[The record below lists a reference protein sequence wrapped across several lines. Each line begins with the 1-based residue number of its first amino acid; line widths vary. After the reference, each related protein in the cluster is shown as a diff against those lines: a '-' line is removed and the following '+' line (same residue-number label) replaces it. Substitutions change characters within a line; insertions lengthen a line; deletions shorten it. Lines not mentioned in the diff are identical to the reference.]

1 MRARVTVVLVASN
14 GADFLPR
21 TLDALKAQT
30 RQPDS
35 LIVVDVGS
43 TDSTPALLS
52 GAMPTHFIQASGR
65 LSFGTAV
72 AHALGVVPPP
82 ADENEWLWLLAHDTA
97 PEPDALA
104 ALLAAVEVNPSVA
117 AAGPKQM
124 DWEHPDYISEFG
136 ETLTRFGATYAMAE
150 TELDQAQHDRMSDV
164 LGVGAAGMLVRHT
177 VWNDLSGFD
186 DALPTA
192 DNGLDFSVRVRLAG
206 HRVMGVPAARIASAG
221 VGLAGPGRSEKGR
234 ARRKRQADRRA
245 AQLHRRLVY
254 APAFA
259 VVFHWLSL
267 VPLAIVRSL
276 AQLVRKQPGAI
287 GGELSAAFRTAF
299 GSRVTEA
306 RRNLRA
312 AKRVGWNTIAPLRIP
327 GDEVRRRRS
336 LQREIALTH
345 LRGEK
350 DRIQFIATGGVTT
363 VLIFAV
369 LGLIMFV
376 PLIGAVA
383 LKGGSLLPVSA
394 TLGEL
399 WSHVGY
405 GWRDIGLGF
414 VGAADP
420 FTTVLAVL
428 GSITFWSPSLAI
440 VGLYLAALPLAALA
454 AWFLAARLTD
464 KPWLRAVAAVL
475 WTLAPTFLASLDQGA
490 VGAVIAHLLLPWLVL
505 AGLAARKSWS
515 ASAMAAILFAVT
527 LAGAPSLW
535 PALLIVWAV
544 SVATAGRNVA
554 RYIGIPIPA
563 VALFVPLAWDQFRA
577 GNPLGLLADPG
588 VPVVREPGSIL
599 ALLSGIPDSAQSG
612 WTGLA
617 SMVGIDSSVLQI
629 VLAIAVVPLGIAAVL
644 ALVLPGPSVTRAIV
658 AVVGAILGLATA
670 IASTRISLDS
680 VGADPVSLWAGPG
693 LSLYWLGL
701 ICAAVVGLHALKR
714 FSLAPG
720 FLAATTVV
728 VVAVPLVASTLLG
741 SSAIQTTDARLL
753 PAFVTAE
760 AASTPRVGTLVLTP
774 QRDGGI
780 KSAIVTGT
788 GVMLDDQS
796 TLAATNRDATR
807 DAELAD
813 LIGNLASQ
821 SGSDSTPRL
830 AELGVEFVLLANPPA
845 GADQPLVTTTTRS
858 TAAFDAN
865 ASLTTVGKT
874 FAGTLWQITGTDGI
888 STLPEPKPSNLGS
901 ATGVLVLVGQGI
913 VFLLMLLLA
922 LPAGRLQPH
931 GTRAVSAL
939 EPAGASMPD
948 EPDVEGDDDD
958 DDDEK
963 ATAPD
968 GQTAGAAGAR
978 WPGASLGRRIFA
990 RKPRPDAA
998 AEAAA
1003 AAAAASSVAIASAPD
1018 STSEGS
1024 ATPSEDTSTTSEEEA
1039 VHSAEAEELA
1049 SAESEDGDAPNEGA
1063 EPEDGTAPVGPDES
1077 TTAQSATEAP
1087 TAPAVEAQHSEPTT
1101 LGDGPAPV
1109 IHPGE
1114 DFDLIGAPEPQ
1125 TALVDENE
1133 TPSLADLVEAPVST
1147 ELPPVEAEPTGE
1159 FVESPEA
1166 VHEEHPADEADMS
1179 SEGDVSSSEAESA
1192 PPAEQETEPEPVAD
1206 DSFVY
1211 TPPPM
1216 PSPSQAEGGTD
1227 PEPSFSHQRAMPD
1240 DIDEGYDP
1248 DAETVMR
1255 VKPIDLSH
1263 EEDEHDG
1270 R

>member
-1 MRARVTVVLVASN
+1 MRARVTAVLVASN
-14 GADFLPR
+14 GADYLPR

-43 TDSTPALLS
+43 SDTTPALLS
-52 GAMPTHFIQASGR
+52 AAQPTHFIQASGR

-72 AHALGVVPPP
+72 SHALGVVPPP

-124 DWEHPDYISEFG
+124 DWEHSDYISEFG

-177 VWNDLSGFD
+177 VWNDLAGFD
-186 DALPTA
+186 AALPTA

-267 VPLAIVRSL
+267 VPLAVGRSL
-276 AQLVRKQPGAI
+276 GQLVRKQPGAI

-299 GSRVTEA
+299 GSHVTEA
-306 RRNLRA
+306 RRNLHN
-312 AKRVGWNTIAPLRIP
+312 AKRVGWNTITPLRIP

-350 DRIQFIATGGVTT
+350 DSIQFIATGGVTT

-369 LGLIMFV
+369 LGLVMFV
-376 PLIGAVA
+376 PLIGAIA
-383 LKGGSLLPVSA
+383 LTGGSLLPVSS

-428 GSITFWSPSLAI
+428 GSITFWSPSMAI

-464 KPWLRAVAAVL
+464 KPWLRAVAAIL
-475 WTLAPTFLASLDQGA
+475 WVLAPTFLASLDEGAIGA
-490 VGAVIAHLLLPWLVL
+490 VLAHLLLPWLVL

-527 LAGAPSLW
+527 LAAAPSLW
-535 PALLIVWAV
+535 PALLIIWLV

-563 VALFVPLAWDQFRA
+563 VALFLPLAWDQFRA
-577 GNPLGLLADPG
+577 GNLFGLLADPG

-599 ALLSGIPDSAQSG
+599 ALLSGIPNSAQSG

-629 VLAIAVVPLGIAAVL
+629 VLAIAVVPLGLVAVL
-644 ALVLPGPSVTRAIV
+644 ALVLPGPSVTRAII
-658 AVVGAILGLATA
+658 AVVGALLGLATA
-670 IASTRISLDS
+670 IASTRISLDAI
-680 VGADPVSLWAGPG
+680 GADPVVLWAGPG

-701 ICAAVVGLHALKR
+701 VCAAVVGLHALKR
-714 FSLAPG
+714 FSVAPG
-720 FLAATTVV
+720 FLAATTAV

-741 SSAIQTTDARLL
+741 SSAIQTTDGRLL

-774 QRDGGI
+774 QADGGLET
-780 KSAIVTGT
+780 AIVNGT
-788 GVMLDDQS
+788 GVTLDDQS
-796 TLAATNRDATR
+796 TLASTNRDAAR
-807 DAELAD
+807 DSELAE
-813 LIGNLASQ
+813 LIGNLASL
-821 SGSDSTPRL
+821 SGTDSTPRL
-830 AELGVEFVLLANPPA
+830 AELGIEFVLLANPAPGDTEPA
-845 GADQPLVTTTTRS
+845 LATTTTRS

-874 FAGTLWQITGTDGI
+874 FAGTLWQITGTE
-888 STLPEPKPSNLGS
+888 SLSSLPEPTPTNLGS

-939 EPAGASMPD
+939 EPAGPIVPA
-948 EPDVEGDDDD
+948 EPDTEGTDDD
-958 DDDEK
+958 DDDES
-963 ATAPD
+963 AVAPD
-968 GQTAGAAGAR
+968 GQAAEAAGTAV
-978 WPGASLGRRIFA
+978 PGATARRRRLFA
-990 RKPRPDAA
+990 RRARPDAA

-1003 AAAAASSVAIASAPD
+1003 AAVAATSAAIASAPD
-1018 STSEGS
+1018 ETPESDEAESPASVEAAVETSG
-1024 ATPSEDTSTTSEEEA
+1024 ATAAGTPLET
-1039 VHSAEAEELA
+1039 SAETPLET
-1049 SAESEDGDAPNEGA
+1049 SAAIEA
-1063 EPEDGTAPVGPDES
+1063 GP
-1077 TTAQSATEAP
+1077 QSAPAGSFDSGAAS
-1087 TAPAVEAQHSEPTT
+1087 TA
-1101 LGDGPAPV
+1101 V

-1114 DFDLIGAPEPQ
+1114 DFDLRGSSEFELTGESEDDA
-1125 TALVDENE
+1125 A
-1133 TPSLADLVEAPVST
+1133 TPSLDELVEPPAST
-1147 ELPPVEAEPTGE
+1147 ELPPIEAEPTTE
-1159 FVESPEA
+1159 FVESPEV
-1166 VHEEHPADEADMS
+1166 VHET
-1179 SEGDVSSSEAESA
+1179 EAEPEAVSESDGETVHDESA
-1192 PPAEQETEPEPVAD
+1192 AEAEAVPDADGAPEPASDGAFVYSPPPRQTEP
-1206 DSFVY
+1206 
-1211 TPPPM
+1211 
-1216 PSPSQAEGGTD
+1216 QAESGADT
-1227 PEPSFSHQRAMPD
+1227 EPAFSHPRAMPD

>member
-1 MRARVTVVLVASN
+1 
-14 GADFLPR
+14 
-21 TLDALKAQT
+21 
-30 RQPDS
+30 
-35 LIVVDVGS
+35 VVDVGS
-43 TDSTPALLS
+43 SDTTPALLS
-52 GAMPTHFIQASGR
+52 AARPTHFISASGR

-164 LGVGAAGMLVRHT
+164 LGVGAAGMLVRHI
-177 VWNDLSGFD
+177 VWNDLAGFD
-186 DALPTA
+186 AALPTA

-221 VGLAGPGRSEKGR
+221 VGLAGPGRSEKGK

-267 VPLAIVRSL
+267 VPLAVARSL
-276 AQLVRKQPGAI
+276 GQLVRKQPGAI
-287 GGELSAAFRTAF
+287 GGELSAAFRTAY
-299 GSRVTEA
+299 GSHIVEA
-306 RRNLRA
+306 RRNLHA
-312 AKRVGWNTIAPLRIP
+312 AKRVGWNTITPLRIP
-327 GDEVRRRRS
+327 GEEVRRRRS
-336 LQREIALTH
+336 LQREVALTH

-369 LGLIMFV
+369 LGLVMFV
-376 PLIGAVA
+376 PLVGAVA
-383 LKGGSLLPVSA
+383 LMGGSLLPVSA
-394 TLGEL
+394 SLGEL

-428 GSITFWSPSLAI
+428 GSITFWSPSVAI

-475 WTLAPTFLASLDQGA
+475 WTLAPTFLASLDGGAIGA
-490 VGAVIAHLLLPWLVL
+490 VLAHLLLPWLVL
-505 AGLAARKSWS
+505 AGIAARKSWS
-515 ASAMAAILFAVT
+515 ASAMAAILFAIT

-535 PALLIVWAV
+535 PALLVIWLV
-544 SVATAGRNVA
+544 SVVTAGRNVA

-563 VALFVPLAWDQFRA
+563 VALFLPLAWDQFRA
-577 GNPLGLLADPG
+577 GNPFGLLADPG

-599 ALLSGIPDSAQSG
+599 ALLSGIPNSAQSG

-617 SMVGIDSSVLQI
+617 SIVGIDSSVLQI
-629 VLAIAVVPLGIAAVL
+629 VLAIAVVPLGLLAVL
-644 ALVLPGPSVTRAIV
+644 ALILPGPSVTRAIV
-658 AVVGAILGLATA
+658 AVAAAILGLATA
-670 IASTRISLDS
+670 IASTRVSLEAI
-680 VGADPVSLWAGPG
+680 GADPVVLWAGPG

-701 ICAAVVGLHALKR
+701 VCAAVIGLHALKR
-714 FSLAPG
+714 FSVAPG
-720 FLAATTVV
+720 FLATATVV

-741 SSAIQTTDARLL
+741 SSAIQTTDGRLL

-774 QRDGGI
+774 QADGGLET
-780 KSAIVTGT
+780 AIVNGM
-788 GVMLDDQS
+788 GVTLDDQS
-796 TLAATNRDATR
+796 TLAATNRDASQ
-807 DAELAD
+807 DAEIAE
-813 LIGNLASQ
+813 LIGNLASL
-821 SGSDSTPRL
+821 SGTDSTPRL
-830 AELGVEFVLLANPPA
+830 AELGVEFVLLANPESDDAEPA
-845 GADQPLVTTTTRS
+845 LVTTTTRA

-874 FAGTLWQITGTDGI
+874 FAGTLWQITGTE
-888 STLPEPKPSNLGS
+888 SLSSLPEPAPSNLGS
-901 ATGVLVLVGQGI
+901 PTGVLVLVVQGI

-931 GTRAVSAL
+931 GPRAVSAL
-939 EPAGASMPD
+939 EPAGPVMPD
-948 EPDVEGDDDD
+948 EPDTVPDTDGADDGGDDGDG
-958 DDDEK
+958 
-963 ATAPD
+963 APD
-968 GQTAGAAGAR
+968 GRPGEAVATAAPAR
-978 WPGASLGRRIFA
+978 RRRLFA
-990 RKPRPDAA
+990 RKARADAA

-1003 AAAAASSVAIASAPD
+1003 AAAAAGA
-1018 STSEGS
+1018 GS
-1024 ATPSEDTSTTSEEEA
+1024 AGSVE
-1039 VHSAEAEELA
+1039 VA
-1049 SAESEDGDAPNEGA
+1049 SGPEPEPAESKPNESPV
-1063 EPEDGTAPVGPDES
+1063 EPERKPDTVVAGLSES
-1077 TTAQSATEAP
+1077 G
-1087 TAPAVEAQHSEPTT
+1087 SEPEPEVSS
-1101 LGDGPAPV
+1101 DPSAASIAV

-1114 DFDLIGAPEPQ
+1114 DFDFRGPSAAESAIAP
-1125 TALVDENE
+1125 A
-1133 TPSLADLVEAPVST
+1133 PSLEELVEAPASS
-1147 ELPPVEAEPTGE
+1147 ELPPIEAEPTTE
-1159 FVESPEA
+1159 FVASPELA
-1166 VHEEHPADEADMS
+1166 QGPESTPEADGTH
-1179 SEGDVSSSEAESA
+1179 EPEAEPEVESDA
-1192 PPAEQETEPEPVAD
+1192 PTEVDPPAETSPAFGEAIETESPGASTSAEPLHPGDEEA
-1206 DSFVY
+1206 
-1211 TPPPM
+1211 
-1216 PSPSQAEGGTD
+1216 D
-1227 PEPSFSHQRAMPD
+1227 PEPAFSHPRSMPD

-1263 EEDEHDG
+1263 KEDEHDG

>member
-1 MRARVTVVLVASN
+1 MRARVTAVLVASN
-14 GADFLPR
+14 GADYLPR

-43 TDSTPALLS
+43 SDETPALLS
-52 GAMPTHFIQASGR
+52 AALPTHFISASGR

-136 ETLTRFGATYAMAE
+136 ETLTRFGATYSMAE

-177 VWNDLSGFD
+177 VWNDLAGFD

-267 VPLAIVRSL
+267 VPLAVARSL
-276 AQLVRKQPGAI
+276 GQLVRKQPGAI
-287 GGELSAAFRTAF
+287 GGEMSAAFRTAF
-299 GSRVTEA
+299 GSRITEA
-306 RRNLRA
+306 RKNLHA
-312 AKRVGWNTIAPLRIP
+312 AKRVGWTTIAPLRIP

-369 LGLIMFV
+369 LGLVMFV
-376 PLIGAVA
+376 PLIGAIA
-383 LKGGSLLPVSA
+383 LTGGSLLPVSA

-428 GSITFWSPSLAI
+428 GSITFWSPSLAV

-475 WTLAPTFLASLDQGA
+475 WTLAPPFLASLDNGAIGA
-490 VGAVIAHLLLPWLVL
+490 VLAHLLLPWLVL

-535 PALLIVWAV
+535 PALLVIWVV
-544 SVATAGRNVA
+544 SVATAGRNIA

-563 VALFVPLAWDQFRA
+563 VALFLPLAWDQFRA
-577 GNPLGLLADPG
+577 GNPIGILADPG

-617 SMVGIDSSVLQI
+617 SMVGIDSSVLQL
-629 VLAIAVVPLGIAAVL
+629 VLAIAVVPLGLLAVL
-644 ALVLPGPSVTRAIV
+644 ALVIPGPSVTRAIV
-658 AVVGAILGLATA
+658 AVVGALLGLATA
-670 IASTRISLDS
+670 IASTRISLDAI
-680 VGADPVSLWAGPG
+680 GADPVVLWAGPG

-701 ICAAVVGLHALKR
+701 VCAAVIGLHTLKR
-714 FSLAPG
+714 FSVAPG
-720 FLAATTVV
+720 FVAATTVV

-741 SSAIQTTDARLL
+741 SSAIQTTDGRLL

-774 QRDGGI
+774 QPDGGLE
-780 KSAIVTGT
+780 SEIVNGT

-796 TLAATNRDATR
+796 TLASTNRDPAR
-807 DAELAD
+807 DAELAE
-813 LIGNLASQ
+813 LIGNLASL
-821 SGSDSTPRL
+821 SGEDSTPRL
-830 AELGVEFVLLANPPA
+830 ADLGVEFVLLANPAPGDDEPA
-845 GADQPLVTTTTRS
+845 LVTTTTRS

-874 FAGTLWQITGTDGI
+874 FAGTLWQITGTE
-888 STLPEPKPSNLGS
+888 SLSSLPEPAPTNLGS

-931 GTRAVSAL
+931 GARAVSAL
-939 EPAGASMPD
+939 EPAGPVIPD
-948 EPDVEGDDDD
+948 EPDSEGS
-958 DDDEK
+958 DDDEN
-963 ATAPD
+963 ADDGAEAPD
-968 GQTAGAAGAR
+968 GRAAETAGAAA
-978 WPGASLGRRIFA
+978 PGATVRRRRRLFA
-990 RKPRPDAA
+990 RKERPDAA

-1003 AAAAASSVAIASAPD
+1003 AAVAASTAAVASAPD
-1018 STSEGS
+1018 T
-1024 ATPSEDTSTTSEEEA
+1024 TPDETQ
-1039 VHSAEAEELA
+1039 
-1049 SAESEDGDAPNEGA
+1049 A
-1063 EPEDGTAPVGPDES
+1063 EPDGASES
-1077 TTAQSATEAP
+1077 SVAGSSS
-1087 TAPAVEAQHSEPTT
+1087 VEMSEPTPT
-1101 LGDGPAPV
+1101 PEPETASAAQVESHAQAESHAQVEAAPQPVV

-1114 DFDLIGAPEPQ
+1114 DFDLLGPAEPLTAPELAAEP
-1125 TALVDENE
+1125 E
-1133 TPSLADLVEAPVST
+1133 TPSLDELVESPAST
-1147 ELPPVEAEPTGE
+1147 ELPPIEAEPTTE

-1166 VHEEHPADEADMS
+1166 EHEPEF
-1179 SEGDVSSSEAESA
+1179 EAEPA
-1192 PPAEQETEPEPVAD
+1192 PEPEPVQA
-1206 DSFVY
+1206 
-1211 TPPPM
+1211 P
-1216 PSPSQAEGGTD
+1216 QAEHALEPHRSEPEAD
-1227 PEPSFSHQRAMPD
+1227 PEPAFSHPRALPD
-1240 DIDEGYDP
+1240 DIDDDYDP

>member
-1 MRARVTVVLVASN
+1 MRARVTAVLVASN

-43 TDSTPALLS
+43 TDTTPALLA
-52 GAMPTHFIQASGR
+52 GAQPTHFIQASGR

-136 ETLTRFGATYAMAE
+136 ETLTRFGATYSMAE

-245 AQLHRRLVY
+245 AQLHRRLAY

-267 VPLAIVRSL
+267 VPLAIARSL

-306 RRNLRA
+306 RRNLRS

-383 LKGGSLLPVSA
+383 LTGGSLLPVSS

-475 WTLAPTFLASLDQGA
+475 WTLAPTFLASLDEGA
-490 VGAVIAHLLLPWLVL
+490 VGSVLAHLMLPWLVL

-535 PALLIVWAV
+535 PALLIIWIV

-554 RYIGIPIPA
+554 RYVGIPIPA
-563 VALFVPLAWDQFRA
+563 VALFLPLAWDQFRA

-599 ALLSGIPDSAQSG
+599 ALVSGIPDTAQSG

-629 VLAIAVVPLGIAAVL
+629 VLAIAVVPLALAAIL
-644 ALVLPGPSVTRAIV
+644 ALVLPGPSVTRAII
-658 AVVGAILGLATA
+658 AVVGALLGLATA
-670 IASTRISLDS
+670 IASTRISLDA
-680 VGADPVSLWAGPG
+680 VGADPVTLWAGPG
-693 LSLYWLGL
+693 LSFYWLGL

-741 SSAIQTTDARLL
+741 SSAIQTTDGRLL

-788 GVMLDDQS
+788 GVTLDDQS
-796 TLAATNRDATR
+796 TLASTNRDATR

-821 SGSDSTPRL
+821 SGSDSTSRL
-830 AELGVEFVLLANPPA
+830 ADLGVEFVLLANPAPGDTDPA
-845 GADQPLVTTTTRS
+845 LATTTTRS

-874 FAGTLWQITGTDGI
+874 FAGTLWQVTGTDGI
-888 STLPEPKPSNLGS
+888 SSLPEPKPSNLGS
-901 ATGVLVLVGQGI
+901 PTGVLVLVVQGI

-939 EPAGASMPD
+939 EPAGATIPD

-958 DDDEK
+958 DDGEK
-963 ATAPD
+963 AKAPD
-968 GQTAGAAGAR
+968 GRAAEAAGTPVPR
-978 WPGASLGRRIFA
+978 GSLRSRLFA
-990 RKPRPDAA
+990 RKPRPDAE

-1003 AAAAASSVAIASAPD
+1003 AAVAASSVAVASAP
-1018 STSEGS
+1018 E
-1024 ATPSEDTSTTSEEEA
+1024 
-1039 VHSAEAEELA
+1039 V
-1049 SAESEDGDAPNEGA
+1049 APG
-1063 EPEDGTAPVGPDES
+1063 ES
-1077 TTAQSATEAP
+1077 TTDPAT
-1087 TAPAVEAQHSEPTT
+1087 VSEPATAMSESAPFIS
-1101 LGDGPAPV
+1101 PATPVVEPAAAEQAPESESASESSAAAPGTV

-1114 DFDLIGAPEPQ
+1114 DFDLIGAPAPDV
-1125 TALVDENE
+1125 LVEHE
-1133 TPSLADLVEAPVST
+1133 HTTPSLAELVEAPAST

-1166 VHEEHPADEADMS
+1166 VHEPEPEFQPEAS
-1179 SEGDVSSSEAESA
+1179 T
-1192 PPAEQETEPEPVAD
+1192 ETEPAPEPDPAPEPEPALETEPAPGIEPAPRADVDRSTQSTPAPVAD
-1206 DSFVY
+1206 DAFVY

-1216 PSPSQAEGGTD
+1216 ASPTQADHE
-1227 PEPSFSHQRAMPD
+1227 PEADAEPAFSHPRAMPD

-1255 VKPIDLSH
+1255 VKPIDLSQ
-1263 EEDEHDG
+1263 EEDDHDG

>member
-1 MRARVTVVLVASN
+1 
-14 GADFLPR
+14 
-21 TLDALKAQT
+21 
-30 RQPDS
+30 
-35 LIVVDVGS
+35 VVDVGS
-43 TDSTPALLS
+43 SDTTPALLS
-52 GAMPTHFIQASGR
+52 GARPTHFISASGR

-72 AHALGVVPPP
+72 SHALGVVPPP

-97 PEPDALA
+97 PEPEALA

-186 DALPTA
+186 SALPTA

-206 HRVMGVPAARIASAG
+206 HRVIGVPAARIASAG

-267 VPLAIVRSL
+267 VPLAVARSL

-299 GSRVTEA
+299 GSRIGEA

-327 GDEVRRRRS
+327 GEEVRRRRS

-350 DRIQFIATGGVTT
+350 DRIQFVASGGVTT
-363 VLIFAV
+363 VLLFAV

-383 LKGGSLLPVSA
+383 LTGGSLLPVSA

-420 FTTVLAVL
+420 FTSVLAVL
-428 GSITFWSPSLAI
+428 GSITFWSPSAAI

-475 WTLAPTFLASLDQGA
+475 WTLAPTFLASLDGGAIGA
-490 VGAVIAHLLLPWLVL
+490 VLAHLLLPWLVL
-505 AGLAARKSWS
+505 AGIAARKSWS
-515 ASAMAAILFAVT
+515 ASAMAAILFAIA
-527 LAGAPSLW
+527 LAGAPSMW
-535 PALLIVWAV
+535 PALLVIWLV

-563 VALFVPLAWDQFRA
+563 VALFLPLAWDQFRA

-588 VPVVREPGSIL
+588 VPVIREPGSIL
-599 ALLSGIPDSAQSG
+599 ALLGGIPNSAQSG

-617 SMVGIDSSVLQI
+617 SMAGIDSSVLQI
-629 VLAIAVVPLGIAAVL
+629 VLAIAVVPLVLLAVL
-644 ALVLPGPSVTRAIV
+644 ALIVPGPSVTRAIIAV
-658 AVVGAILGLATA
+658 AGALLGLATA
-670 IASTRISLDS
+670 IASTRISLEA
-680 VGADPVSLWAGPG
+680 VGADPVVLWAGPG

-701 ICAAVVGLHALKR
+701 LCAAVIGLHALRR
-714 FSLAPG
+714 FALAPG
-720 FLAATTVV
+720 VVAAATVV

-741 SSAIQTTDARLL
+741 YSAIQTTDGRLL

-774 QRDGGI
+774 QADGGLE
-780 KSAIVTGT
+780 SAIVNGT
-788 GVMLDDQS
+788 GVTLDDQS
-796 TLAATNRDATR
+796 TLASTNRDASR
-807 DAELAD
+807 DAELAE
-813 LIGNLASQ
+813 LIGNLASL
-821 SGSDSTPRL
+821 SGRDSTPRL
-830 AELGVEFVLLANPPA
+830 AELGVEFVLLANAEPDDSEPA
-845 GADQPLVTTTTRS
+845 QITTTTRA

-865 ASLTTVGKT
+865 ASLTTVGST
-874 FAGTLWQITGTDGI
+874 FAGTLWQITGTE
-888 STLPEPKPSNLGS
+888 SRSSLPEPSPGNLGS
-901 ATGVLVLVGQGI
+901 PTGVLVLVVQGI

-939 EPAGASMPD
+939 EPAGPVIPGEPD
-948 EPDVEGDDDD
+948 EPDAEGPDAEGPDGDDDEGD
-958 DDDEK
+958 AAPDARPGETGAAAGPG
-963 ATAPD
+963 ATA
-968 GQTAGAAGAR
+968 R
-978 WPGASLGRRIFA
+978 GRRRLFA
-990 RKPRPDAA
+990 RKARPDAA

-1003 AAAAASSVAIASAPD
+1003 AAAAAGSAAVAVASAPK
-1018 STSEGS
+1018 
-1024 ATPSEDTSTTSEEEA
+1024 SEESEA
-1039 VHSAEAEELA
+1039 VKSEAVKSEPV
-1049 SAESEDGDAPNEGA
+1049 ESEAGESEPAGQERGESTQNESAPIESAPIESAPIESAPNESA
-1063 EPEDGTAPVGPDES
+1063 PIESALNEPDPDPSPASVG
-1077 TTAQSATEAP
+1077 
-1087 TAPAVEAQHSEPTT
+1087 
-1101 LGDGPAPV
+1101 V

-1114 DFDLIGAPEPQ
+1114 DFDLVGAPQVEID
-1125 TALVDENE
+1125 ADA
-1133 TPSLADLVEAPVST
+1133 PSLEELVEAPVSS
-1147 ELPPVEAEPTGE
+1147 ELPPIEAEPTSE
-1159 FVESPEA
+1159 FVASPELA
-1166 VHEEHPADEADMS
+1166 AEPEVASDSRAPGEADPIAETETPTA
-1179 SEGDVSSSEAESA
+1179 SEDEDGAESVAA
-1192 PPAEQETEPEPVAD
+1192 PASAEFPTPGEPEA
-1206 DSFVY
+1206 
-1211 TPPPM
+1211 
-1216 PSPSQAEGGTD
+1216 D
-1227 PEPSFSHQRAMPD
+1227 PEPAFSHPRAMPD

>member
-1 MRARVTVVLVASN
+1 MRARVTAVLVASN
-14 GADFLPR
+14 GADYLPR
-21 TLDALKAQT
+21 TLEALKAQT

-43 TDSTPALLS
+43 SDTTPALLS
-52 GAMPTHFIQASGR
+52 EARPTHFIQASGR

-72 AHALGVVPPP
+72 SHALGVVPPP

-124 DWEHPDYISEFG
+124 DWDHPDYISEFG
-136 ETLTRFGATYAMAE
+136 ETLTRFGATYSMAE
-150 TELDQAQHDRMSDV
+150 TELDQAQHDRLSDV

-177 VWNDLSGFD
+177 VWNDLAGFD
-186 DALPTA
+186 AALPTA

-221 VGLAGPGRSEKGR
+221 VGLASPGRSEKGR

-267 VPLAIVRSL
+267 VPLAVARSL

-299 GSRVTEA
+299 GSRVGEA
-306 RRNLRA
+306 RRNLHN
-312 AKRVGWNTIAPLRIP
+312 AKRVGWNTITPLRIP

-363 VLIFAV
+363 VLLFAV

-376 PLIGAVA
+376 PLIGAIA
-383 LKGGSLLPVSA
+383 LTGGSLLPLSSS
-394 TLGEL
+394 LGEL

-428 GSITFWSPSLAI
+428 GSITFWSPSLSI

-464 KPWLRAVAAVL
+464 KPWLRAVAAIL
-475 WTLAPTFLASLDQGA
+475 WVLAPTFLASLDQGA
-490 VGAVIAHLLLPWLVL
+490 IGAVLAHLLLPWLVL

-535 PALLIVWAV
+535 PALLVIWLIAL
-544 SVATAGRNVA
+544 ATAGRNVA

-563 VALFVPLAWDQFRA
+563 VALFLPLAWDQFRA
-577 GNPLGLLADPG
+577 GNPFGLLADPG
-588 VPVVREPGSIL
+588 VPVVREPGSVL
-599 ALLSGIPDSAQSG
+599 ALVSGIPDSAQSG
-612 WTGLA
+612 WTNLA
-617 SMVGIDSSVLQI
+617 SLVGIDSSDLQN
-629 VLAIAVVPLGIAAVL
+629 VLAIAVVPLALVAVL
-644 ALVLPGPSVTRAIV
+644 ALVLPGRSVTRAII
-658 AVVGAILGLATA
+658 AVIGALLGLATA
-670 IASTRISLDS
+670 IASTRISLDAI
-680 VGADPVSLWAGPG
+680 GADPVVLWAGPG

-701 ICAAVVGLHALKR
+701 ICAAVIGLHALKR
-714 FSLAPG
+714 FSVAPG
-720 FLAATTVV
+720 ILAATTVI

-741 SSAIQTTDARLL
+741 SSAIQTTDGRLL

-760 AASTPRVGTLVLTP
+760 AASTPRVGTLILTP
-774 QRDGGI
+774 QPDGGLET
-780 KSAIVTGT
+780 AVVNGT
-788 GVMLDDQS
+788 GVTLDDQS
-796 TLAATNRDATR
+796 TLASTNRDEAR
-807 DAELAD
+807 DAELAE
-813 LIGNLASQ
+813 LVGNLASL
-821 SGSDSTPRL
+821 SGTDSTPRL
-830 AELGVEFVLLANPPA
+830 AELGVEFVLLAPA
-845 GADQPLVTTTTRS
+845 PDDAEPALVTTTTRS

-874 FAGTLWQITGTDGI
+874 FAGTLWQITGTE
-888 STLPEPKPSNLGS
+888 SLSSLPQPVPTNIGTP
-901 ATGVLVLVGQGI
+901 TGVLILVGQGV

-939 EPAGASMPD
+939 EPAGPVMPD
-948 EPDVEGDDDD
+948 EPDEEGSD
-958 DDDEK
+958 DDDENVE
-963 ATAPD
+963 APD
-968 GQTAGAAGAR
+968 GQAAEAPGVRAPGTNAR
-978 WPGASLGRRIFA
+978 RRRLFA
-990 RKPRPDAA
+990 RKTRPDAA
-998 AEAAA
+998 AEVAAA
-1003 AAAAASSVAIASAPD
+1003 AVAASTVAIASGPD
-1018 STSEGS
+1018 
-1024 ATPSEDTSTTSEEEA
+1024 ATPHEPESGVEQERATETSAQALSESREEA
-1039 VHSAEAEELA
+1039 EKPVEAEAGAAAEIPTETESMGSLERSAA
-1049 SAESEDGDAPNEGA
+1049 S
-1063 EPEDGTAPVGPDES
+1063 
-1077 TTAQSATEAP
+1077 
-1087 TAPAVEAQHSEPTT
+1087 
-1101 LGDGPAPV
+1101 LPV

-1114 DFDLIGAPEPQ
+1114 DFDLRGDPEI
-1125 TALVDENE
+1125 
-1133 TPSLADLVEAPVST
+1133 TPATESESVTPTLEELVESPAST
-1147 ELPPVEAEPTGE
+1147 ELPPVEPEPTGE

-1166 VHEEHPADEADMS
+1166 AYQA
-1179 SEGDVSSSEAESA
+1179 EAEA
-1192 PPAEQETEPEPVAD
+1192 GPDAEPEAGPEPEAEAKEEPEPD
-1206 DSFVY
+1206 
-1211 TPPPM
+1211 
-1216 PSPSQAEGGTD
+1216 AE
-1227 PEPSFSHQRAMPD
+1227 PAFSHPRAMPD

-1255 VKPIDLSH
+1255 VKPIDLSL

>member
-1 MRARVTVVLVASN
+1 MRARVTAVLVASN
-14 GADFLPR
+14 GADYLPR

-43 TDSTPALLS
+43 SDETPALLS
-52 GAMPTHFIQASGR
+52 AALPTHFISASGR

-136 ETLTRFGATYAMAE
+136 ETLTRFGATYSMAE

-177 VWNDLSGFD
+177 VWNDLAGFD

-267 VPLAIVRSL
+267 VPLAVARSL
-276 AQLVRKQPGAI
+276 GQLVRKQPGAI
-287 GGELSAAFRTAF
+287 GGEMSAAFRTAF
-299 GSRVTEA
+299 GSRIAEA
-306 RRNLRA
+306 RKNLHA
-312 AKRVGWNTIAPLRIP
+312 AKRVGWSTIAPLRIP

-376 PLIGAVA
+376 PLIGAIA
-383 LKGGSLLPVSA
+383 LTGGSLLPVSA

-428 GSITFWSPSLAI
+428 GSITFWSPSLSI
-440 VGLYLAALPLAALA
+440 VGIYLAALPLAALA

-475 WTLAPTFLASLDQGA
+475 WTLAPTFLASLDNGAIGA
-490 VGAVIAHLLLPWLVL
+490 VLAHLLLPWLVL

-527 LAGAPSLW
+527 LAAAPSLW
-535 PALLIVWAV
+535 PALLVIWVV

-563 VALFVPLAWDQFRA
+563 VALFLPLAWDQFRA
-577 GNPLGLLADPG
+577 GNPIGILADPG

-629 VLAIAVVPLGIAAVL
+629 VLAVAVVPLGLLAVL
-644 ALVLPGPSVTRAIV
+644 ALVNPGPSVTRAIV
-658 AVVGAILGLATA
+658 AVVGALLGLATA
-670 IASTRISLDS
+670 IASTRISLDAI
-680 VGADPVSLWAGPG
+680 GADPVVLWAGPG

-701 ICAAVVGLHALKR
+701 ICAAVIGLHFLKR

-720 FLAATTVV
+720 FVAATTVV

-741 SSAIQTTDARLL
+741 SSAIQITDGRLL

-774 QRDGGI
+774 QPDGGLA
-780 KSAIVTGT
+780 STIVNGT

-796 TLAATNRDATR
+796 TLASTNRDPAR
-807 DAELAD
+807 DAELAE
-813 LIGNLASQ
+813 LIGNLASL
-821 SGSDSTPRL
+821 SGEDSTPRL
-830 AELGVEFVLLANPPA
+830 ADLGVEFVLLANPAPGDNEA
-845 GADQPLVTTTTRS
+845 ALVTTTTRS

-874 FAGTLWQITGTDGI
+874 FAGTLWQITGTE
-888 STLPEPKPSNLGS
+888 SMSSLPAPVPTNLGS

-931 GTRAVSAL
+931 GARAVSAL
-939 EPAGASMPD
+939 EPAGPVIPD
-948 EPDVEGDDDD
+948 EPDDEGSDDDQNGDENGDDG
-958 DDDEK
+958 
-963 ATAPD
+963 AAAPD
-968 GQTAGAAGAR
+968 GQAAETAGAPEPGSTGTGSTAR
-978 WPGASLGRRIFA
+978 RRRRLFA
-990 RKPRPDAA
+990 RKERPDAA

-1003 AAAAASSVAIASAPD
+1003 AAAAASAAAIASAPN
-1018 STSEGS
+1018 STADES
-1024 ATPSEDTSTTSEEEA
+1024 TPDEFA
-1039 VHSAEAEELA
+1039 
-1049 SAESEDGDAPNEGA
+1049 
-1063 EPEDGTAPVGPDES
+1063 PDES
-1077 TTAQSATEAP
+1077 AARESATEA
-1087 TAPAVEAQHSEPTT
+1087 VEAPESSVAESPEPDRTPEPET
-1101 LGDGPAPV
+1101 VSGAQAESNAQVVAAPQPVV

-1114 DFDLIGAPEPQ
+1114 DFDLLEPAEVV
-1125 TALVDENE
+1125 TASERTAE
-1133 TPSLADLVEAPVST
+1133 PATPSLDELVEEPAST
-1147 ELPPVEAEPTGE
+1147 ELPPIEAEPTTE
-1159 FVESPEA
+1159 FVASPEA
-1166 VHEEHPADEADMS
+1166 EPEA
-1179 SEGDVSSSEAESA
+1179 
-1192 PPAEQETEPEPVAD
+1192 EPEPEPTQTPVAEEAPE
-1206 DSFVY
+1206 
-1211 TPPPM
+1211 PPRSEPE
-1216 PSPSQAEGGTD
+1216 AD
-1227 PEPSFSHQRAMPD
+1227 PEPAFSHPRALPD
-1240 DIDEGYDP
+1240 DIDDDYDP

-1255 VKPIDLSH
+1255 VKPIDLSN

>member
-52 GAMPTHFIQASGR
+52 GALPTHFIQASGR

-124 DWEHPDYISEFG
+124 DWEHSDYISEFG
-136 ETLTRFGATYAMAE
+136 ETITRFGATYSMAE

-267 VPLAIVRSL
+267 VPLAVVRSL

-376 PLIGAVA
+376 PLIGAIA
-383 LKGGSLLPVSA
+383 LTGGSLLPVSA

-420 FTTVLAVL
+420 FTSVLAVL

-475 WTLAPTFLASLDQGA
+475 WTLAPTFLSSLDQGA
-490 VGAVIAHLLLPWLVL
+490 IGAVIAHLLLPWVVL

-563 VALFVPLAWDQFRA
+563 LALFLPLAWDQFRA

-588 VPVVREPGSIL
+588 VPAVREPGSIL

-629 VLAIAVVPLGIAAVL
+629 VLAIAVVPLALAAVL

-658 AVVGAILGLATA
+658 AVVGSILGLATA
-670 IASTRISLDS
+670 IASTRISLDA
-680 VGADPVSLWAGPG
+680 VGADPVMLWAGPG

-788 GVMLDDQS
+788 GVTLDDQS

-845 GADQPLVTTTTRS
+845 EADPALTTTTTRS

-874 FAGTLWQITGTDGI
+874 FAGKLWQITGTDGI
-888 STLPEPKPSNLGS
+888 STLPEPTPSNLGS
-901 ATGVLVLVGQGI
+901 ATGVLVLVAQGI

-948 EPDVEGDDDD
+948 EVEGDDDD
-958 DDDEK
+958 DEDDDEN
-963 ATAPD
+963 AEAPD
-968 GQTAGAAGAR
+968 GPAAGEAVTR
-978 WPGASLGRRIFA
+978 GPAASLRRLISK

-1003 AAAAASSVAIASAPD
+1003 AAAAASSVAVASAPD
-1018 STSEGS
+1018 AASSPDADLS
-1024 ATPSEDTSTTSEEEA
+1024 PDVATEQPVTDPGAVSTTSAEETER
-1039 VHSAEAEELA
+1039 SSGAEELVSSESGDGVA
-1049 SAESEDGDAPNEGA
+1049 SPR
-1063 EPEDGTAPVGPDES
+1063 PDES
-1077 TTAQSATEAP
+1077 TTAQAATAEPA
-1087 TAPAVEAQHSEPTT
+1087 APAADAQLAESTPRDDGAAT
-1101 LGDGPAPV
+1101 L

-1114 DFDLIGAPEPQ
+1114 DFDLIGAPEPE
-1125 TALVDENE
+1125 AAHVDE
-1133 TPSLADLVEAPVST
+1133 TPSLADLVEAPAST

-1166 VHEEHPADEADMS
+1166 VHESQPVGVDVAPEPSPEPELSPAP
-1179 SEGDVSSSEAESA
+1179 A
-1192 PPAEQETEPEPVAD
+1192 PEPEPEPSAQPVSD

-1211 TPPPM
+1211 TPPPTA
-1216 PSPSQAEGGTD
+1216 SSSQPEAEVD
-1227 PEPSFSHQRAMPD
+1227 PEPAFSHPRAMPD
-1240 DIDEGYDP
+1240 EIDEGYDP

>member
-1 MRARVTVVLVASN
+1 MRARVTAVLVASN
-14 GADFLPR
+14 GADYLPR

-43 TDSTPALLS
+43 TDTTPALLS
-52 GAMPTHFIQASGR
+52 AARPTHFISASGR

-72 AHALGVVPPP
+72 SHALGVVPPP

-124 DWEHPDYISEFG
+124 DWDHPDYISEFG
-136 ETLTRFGATYAMAE
+136 ETLTRFGATYSMAE
-150 TELDQAQHDRMSDV
+150 TELDQAQHDRLSDV

-267 VPLAIVRSL
+267 VPLAVARSL

-299 GSRVTEA
+299 GSRVGEA

-345 LRGEK
+345 MRGEK

-363 VLIFAV
+363 VLLFAV

-376 PLIGAVA
+376 PLLGAIA
-383 LKGGSLLPVSA
+383 LTGGSLLPVSA
-394 TLGEL
+394 TVGEL

-428 GSITFWSPSLAI
+428 GSITFWAPSLSI

-464 KPWLRAVAAVL
+464 KPWLRAVAAIL
-475 WTLAPTFLASLDQGA
+475 WALAPTFLASLDSGAIGA
-490 VGAVIAHLLLPWLVL
+490 VVAHLLLPWLVL

-535 PALLIVWAV
+535 PALVIVWLIA
-544 SVATAGRNVA
+544 VATAGRNIA
-554 RYIGIPIPA
+554 RYIGIVIPA
-563 VALFVPLAWDQFRA
+563 VALFLPLAWDQFRA
-577 GNPLGLLADPG
+577 GNPFGILADPG

-599 ALLSGIPDSAQSG
+599 ALVSGIPDSAQSG

-617 SMVGIDSSVLQI
+617 SSVGIDSSVLQV
-629 VLAIAVVPLGIAAVL
+629 VLAIAVIPLALAAVL
-644 ALVLPGPSVTRAIV
+644 ALVLPGPSVTRAIIAV
-658 AVVGAILGLATA
+658 AGTILGLATA
-670 IASTRISLDS
+670 IASTRISLDAI
-680 VGADPVSLWAGPG
+680 GADPVVLWAGPG
-693 LSLYWLGL
+693 LSVYWLGL
-701 ICAAVVGLHALKR
+701 ICAAVIGLHALKR
-714 FSLAPG
+714 FSAAPG
-720 FLAATTVV
+720 FLAAATVV

-741 SSAIQTTDARLL
+741 TSAIQTTDGRLL

-774 QRDGGI
+774 QPDGGLE
-780 KSAIVTGT
+780 SAIVNGT
-788 GVMLDDQS
+788 GVTLDDQS
-796 TLAATNRDATR
+796 TLASTNRDESR
-807 DAELAD
+807 DTELAE
-813 LIGNLASQ
+813 LIGNLASL
-821 SGSDSTPRL
+821 SGTDSSPRL
-830 AELGVEFVLLANPPA
+830 AELGVEFVLLANPAPGDAEPA
-845 GADQPLVTTTTRS
+845 LITTTTRA

-874 FAGTLWQITGTDGI
+874 FAGTLWQITGTETL
-888 STLPEPKPSNLGS
+888 STLPEPKPTNLGS
-901 ATGVLVLVGQGI
+901 PTGVLVLVVQGI

-939 EPAGASMPD
+939 EPSGPVMPEELD
-948 EPDVEGDDDD
+948 PEGDDDD
-958 DDDEK
+958 DDDAAENSS
-963 ATAPD
+963 TPD
-968 GQTAGAAGAR
+968 GRAGETTGSAVPGTTA
-978 WPGASLGRRIFA
+978 RRRRLFA

-1003 AAAAASSVAIASAPD
+1003 AAVAAGSVAIASAP
-1018 STSEGS
+1018 
-1024 ATPSEDTSTTSEEEA
+1024 A
-1039 VHSAEAEELA
+1039 VAPDEVEPDAGAEAEPE
-1049 SAESEDGDAPNEGA
+1049 A
-1063 EPEDGTAPVGPDES
+1063 EPVSPALVAS
-1077 TTAQSATEAP
+1077 SAQP
-1087 TAPAVEAQHSEPTT
+1087 PM
-1101 LGDGPAPV
+1101 V

-1114 DFDLIGAPEPQ
+1114 DFDLVGQAEAEAPVETDEADAHEADANESHANDIAADEA
-1125 TALVDENE
+1125 TA
-1133 TPSLADLVEAPVST
+1133 TPTLGDLVEAPAST
-1147 ELPPVEAEPTGE
+1147 ELPPIEAEPTSE
-1159 FVESPEA
+1159 FVPSPEIA
-1166 VHEEHPADEADMS
+1166 FPSHDDERQEPEHGDTPQADDEFVYSPPPAGTEHPIA
-1179 SEGDVSSSEAESA
+1179 
-1192 PPAEQETEPEPVAD
+1192 QEVEPVAD
-1206 DSFVY
+1206 
-1211 TPPPM
+1211 
-1216 PSPSQAEGGTD
+1216 
-1227 PEPSFSHQRAMPD
+1227 PETVFSHNRTMPD
-1240 DIDEGYDP
+1240 DVDEGYDP

-1255 VKPIDLSH
+1255 VKPIDPST
-1263 EEDEHDG
+1263 EEDEHHG

>member
-1 MRARVTVVLVASN
+1 MRARVTAVLVASN
-14 GADFLPR
+14 GADYLPR

-35 LIVVDVGS
+35 VIVVDVGS
-43 TDSTPALLS
+43 SDTTPALLS
-52 GAMPTHFIQASGR
+52 AARPTHFISASGR

-177 VWNDLSGFD
+177 VWNDLAGFD
-186 DALPTA
+186 NALPTA

-267 VPLAIVRSL
+267 VPLAVARSL

-299 GSRVTEA
+299 GSRIGEA

-350 DRIQFIATGGVTT
+350 DRIQFVATGGVTT
-363 VLIFAV
+363 VLLFAV

-383 LKGGSLLPVSA
+383 LTGGSLLPVSA

-420 FTTVLAVL
+420 FTSVLAVL
-428 GSITFWSPSLAI
+428 GSITFWSPSVAI

-475 WTLAPTFLASLDQGA
+475 WTLAPTFLASLDGGAIGA
-490 VGAVIAHLLLPWLVL
+490 VLAHLLLPWLVL
-505 AGLAARKSWS
+505 AGIAARKSWS
-515 ASAMAAILFAVT
+515 ASAMAAILFAIA

-535 PALLIVWAV
+535 PALLVIWLI

-563 VALFVPLAWDQFRA
+563 VALFLPLAWDQFRV
-577 GNPLGLLADPG
+577 GNPLGILADPG

-599 ALLSGIPDSAQSG
+599 ALLGGIPNSAQSG

-617 SMVGIDSSVLQI
+617 SMAGIDSSVLQI
-629 VLAIAVVPLGIAAVL
+629 VLAIAVVPLGLLAVL
-644 ALVLPGPSVTRAIV
+644 ALIVPGPSVTRAIV
-658 AVVGAILGLATA
+658 AVAGALLGLATA
-670 IASTRISLDS
+670 IGSTRISLEAI
-680 VGADPVSLWAGPG
+680 GADPVVLWAGPG

-701 ICAAVVGLHALKR
+701 VFAAVIGLHALKR
-714 FSLAPG
+714 FSVAPG
-720 FLAATTVV
+720 ILAAATVV

-741 SSAIQTTDARLL
+741 SSAIQTTDGRLL

-774 QRDGGI
+774 QADGGLE
-780 KSAIVTGT
+780 SAIVNGT
-788 GVMLDDQS
+788 GVTLDDQS
-796 TLAATNRDATR
+796 TLASTNRDASR
-807 DAELAD
+807 DAELAQ

-821 SGSDSTPRL
+821 SGTDSTPRL
-830 AELGVEFVLLANPPA
+830 SELGVEFVLLANPERDDSQA
-845 GADQPLVTTTTRS
+845 ARVTTTTRA

-874 FAGTLWQITGTDGI
+874 FAGTLWQITGTE
-888 STLPEPKPSNLGS
+888 SNSSLPEPAPSNLGS
-901 ATGVLVLVGQGI
+901 PTGVLVLVVQGI

-939 EPAGASMPD
+939 EPAGAVIPGEPD
-948 EPDVEGDDDD
+948 ELDLPDADGSDGDDDSD
-958 DDDEK
+958 G
-963 ATAPD
+963 APD
-968 GQTAGAAGAR
+968 ARSGEAVGPASRGETAR
-978 WPGASLGRRIFA
+978 GRRRLFA
-990 RKPRPDAA
+990 RKARPDAA

-1003 AAAAASSVAIASAPD
+1003 AAAAAGSVAVASAPKPEESQPVQAEPVESQRVESERVESERVESEPEESQPVQAEPVTQEPRD
-1018 STSEGS
+1018 SEQNES
-1024 ATPSEDTSTTSEEEA
+1024 
-1039 VHSAEAEELA
+1039 SAEQALPEHSDPNAA
-1049 SAESEDGDAPNEGA
+1049 SI
-1063 EPEDGTAPVGPDES
+1063 
-1077 TTAQSATEAP
+1077 
-1087 TAPAVEAQHSEPTT
+1087 
-1101 LGDGPAPV
+1101 PV

-1114 DFDLIGAPEPQ
+1114 DFDLISAHVLEP
-1125 TALVDENE
+1125 AAD
-1133 TPSLADLVEAPVST
+1133 TPSLEELVEAPASS
-1147 ELPPVEAEPTGE
+1147 ELPPIEAEPTTE
-1159 FVESPEA
+1159 FVASPELA
-1166 VHEEHPADEADMS
+1166 RAPEVVP
-1179 SEGDVSSSEAESA
+1179 GDHT
-1192 PPAEQETEPEPVAD
+1192 PAEALPLAETETSTASENAAEPAAAPASAEFPTPGEPEA
-1206 DSFVY
+1206 
-1211 TPPPM
+1211 
-1216 PSPSQAEGGTD
+1216 D
-1227 PEPSFSHQRAMPD
+1227 PEPAFSHPRAMPD